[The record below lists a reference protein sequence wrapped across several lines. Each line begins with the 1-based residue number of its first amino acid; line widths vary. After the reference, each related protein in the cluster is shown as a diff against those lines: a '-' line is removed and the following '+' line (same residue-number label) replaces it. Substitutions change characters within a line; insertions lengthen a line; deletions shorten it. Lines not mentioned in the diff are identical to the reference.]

1 MAQTTS
7 ATQQLG
13 IQLIPVNLQMGYSLE
28 LFPFQANLVE
38 WLKMMVSN
46 KRLIHQWLWKL
57 NHEEEITLR
66 VRSRNTALTI
76 PLLKSVRVHMAN
88 ALENATDD
96 GLNVSVGWRAIGIT
110 NQRETT
116 VMKLE
121 DKMVG
126 GRTHFV
132 ETCGLPISTYFLA
145 LKLLWLMKNVGA
157 IKYLLYLKD
166 REKNY
171 MCFED

>member
-1 MAQTTS
+1 
-7 ATQQLG
+7 
-13 IQLIPVNLQMGYSLE
+13 
-28 LFPFQANLVE
+28 
-38 WLKMMVSN
+38 
-46 KRLIHQWLWKL
+46 
-57 NHEEEITLR
+57 
-66 VRSRNTALTI
+66 
-76 PLLKSVRVHMAN
+76 MAN

-116 VMKLE
+116 VMYICEENPRAFCCTSSICRRLE

-132 ETCGLPISTYFLA
+132 ETCGLPISTYFIA

-157 IKYLLYLKD
+157 IKA
-166 REKNY
+166 
-171 MCFED
+171 